1 MLPCAPSESAT
12 LVPAAD
18 VDLGTPFLHWQV
30 DAGIAYLTL
39 DRPERRN
46 AMTASMYVGVRR
58 ALQLVNWSP
67 ELHALVLTG
76 TGDVFCPG
84 GDMGGRHDD
93 GPAGTEAA
101 AAFGNEI
108 VPFEAIRL
116 SRKPVVAMVNG
127 LCQGGGLLM
136 TLTCDVAVVSDQA
149 TFRVP
154 EIARGVADAY
164 YAAYLPAH
172 IGVARARDLALTGRR
187 FDAHEAL
194 TIGLVARVVRHEELK
209 AATTQAVT
217 ELVRG
222 APEARWQ
229 IKRIINERY
238 GHVDRMTMDASIAG
252 PEAREGFG
260 SFVERRPPSWIP
272 DGYAPHGRS

>member
-1 MLPCAPSESAT
+1 MA
-12 LVPAAD
+12 
-18 VDLGTPFLHWQV
+18 VDLGTRFLRWEV
-30 DAGIAYLTL
+30 DAGVAYCTI

-58 ALQLVNWSP
+58 ALQVLNGSSK
-67 ELHALVLTG
+67 LHALVLTG
-76 TGDVFCPG
+76 AGDVFCPG
-84 GDMGGRHDD
+84 GEMGGEHDD
-93 GPAGTEAA
+93 GRGGLEAA

-136 TLTCDVAVVSDQA
+136 TLVSDVAVVSDRA

-154 EIARGVADAY
+154 EVVRGVADAY

-172 IGVARARDLALTGRR
+172 VGVARARELALTGRR
-187 FDAHEAL
+187 LEAAEASA
-194 TIGLVARVVRHEELK
+194 IGLVGRVVPHDTLA
-209 AATTQAVT
+209 AATHATVT

-229 IKRIINERY
+229 MKRIINERY
-238 GHVDRMTMDASIAG
+238 GSVDRMTMDASVAG
-252 PEAREGFG
+252 PEAREGFQ
-260 SFVERRPPSWIP
+260 SFVDKRAPSWIP
-272 DGYAPHGRS
+272 QGYEPEGRL